1 MKNKIK
7 NILGKTAAF
16 VKDHTE
22 EITLG
27 VYSAFMVVIIG
38 QSINGLR
45 LANQKT
51 RLELQ
56 ALQQK

>member
-1 MKNKIK
+1 MKEKIK
-7 NILGKTAAF
+7 NMFGKVKDF

-22 EITLG
+22 EITLC